1 MDTLCTDNMVLDMG
15 LALDIEPASGTGTLH
30 IPLLPILM
38 SPVLVHLIILQQ
50 KEHHSLP
57 HDDVLRGYALH
68 GCGLLNDA
76 LHGDGLHDDLRD
88 DDLHDGDDS
97 LDQHSQNL
105 IDYCS
110 FSFIS
115 HSCNLL
121 TLYLQYVRNL
131 SQEWAKKIQ
140 KSERC

>member
-1 MDTLCTDNMVLDMG
+1 MV
-15 LALDIEPASGTGTLH
+15 LDIEPASGTGTLH

-68 GCGLLNDA
+68 GCGLLHDA
-76 LHGDGLHDDLRD
+76 LHGDGHP
-88 DDLHDGDDS
+88 DGDDS
-97 LDQHSQNL
+97 LNEHSQNL
-105 IDYCS
+105 IDYCTL
-110 FSFIS
+110 SFIS

-131 SQEWAKKIQ
+131 SQEWQRKFKSQNVVEQ
-140 KSERC
+140 KN